1 MGPRH
6 RSLIPAPQ
14 MLVGAVE
21 TSSLGPQA
29 AARLEE
35 VAREGHRVLEDMVE
49 ILPVVALPPED

>member
-1 MGPRH
+1 
-6 RSLIPAPQ
+6 